1 MNSRDFKNN
10 SISRLLFHAADQW
23 PDKPAITFSGATQSW
38 LETRNRCHAAATL
51 FHRLGVGAGDRVAYL
66 GLNSNVCFESYYSP
80 ALIGAIYVPINHRLS
95 IREMVECIEDCTP
108 KILIVDENFI
118 EQAGHLLKVC
128 ASLKGVLCAAQSD
141 LMESWN
147 SYEKG
152 VQEVSSSGEY
162 CDLLPSSND
171 EVATF
176 FYTGGTT
183 GRSKGVMLTNSNFI
197 CNTNCTIP
205 LYRLQRHWAFV
216 IVGPLFHLAA
226 GSRVFSSTALG
237 GHAVILPRFDVTSL
251 LDAIESY
258 GVNSATLVP
267 TMYQMILDHPDFLSF
282 NLVSLKMLAS
292 GAAPLSAA
300 LLRRIL
306 EAFPTTEFFQTYG
319 MTEAS
324 PVLTS
329 LDSKYHVLEGPNSGK
344 LGSVGRPVEHVDL
357 IIADEEDRAVP
368 PNTTGQILARGPNIM
383 KGYWKLADA
392 TQEAL
397 EGGWYHTG
405 DAGYLDEDGF
415 LYLEGRVK
423 DMIVSGGEN
432 VYPIE
437 VENVLEN
444 HPAIHQCAVI
454 GIPHDTWGEAV
465 HAVVTVKDGCETTEE
480 ELIVFCKKAIAGY
493 KCPISVTFRL
503 DPMPLS
509 PINKILKTE
518 LRKPF
523 WEGRKNKLV

>member
-1 MNSRDFKNN
+1 
-10 SISRLLFHAADQW
+10 
-23 PDKPAITFSGATQSW
+23 
-38 LETRNRCHAAATL
+38 
-51 FHRLGVGAGDRVAYL
+51 
-66 GLNSNVCFESYYSP
+66 
-80 ALIGAIYVPINHRLS
+80 
-95 IREMVECIEDCTP
+95 
-108 KILIVDENFI
+108 
-118 EQAGHLLKVC
+118 
-128 ASLKGVLCAAQSD
+128 
-141 LMESWN
+141 MESWN

-324 PVLTS
+324 PVITN
-329 LDSKYHVLEGPNSGK
+329 LDSK
-344 LGSVGRPVEHVDL
+344 
-357 IIADEEDRAVP
+357 
-368 PNTTGQILARGPNIM
+368 
-383 KGYWKLADA
+383 
-392 TQEAL
+392 
-397 EGGWYHTG
+397 
-405 DAGYLDEDGF
+405 
-415 LYLEGRVK
+415 
-423 DMIVSGGEN
+423 
-432 VYPIE
+432 
-437 VENVLEN
+437 
-444 HPAIHQCAVI
+444 
-454 GIPHDTWGEAV
+454 
-465 HAVVTVKDGCETTEE
+465 
-480 ELIVFCKKAIAGY
+480 
-493 KCPISVTFRL
+493 
-503 DPMPLS
+503 
-509 PINKILKTE
+509 
-518 LRKPF
+518 
-523 WEGRKNKLV
+523 

>member
-1 MNSRDFKNN
+1 MNAKEFQDN
-10 SISRLLFHAADQW
+10 SISSLLFRAADQW
-23 PDKPAITFSGATQSW
+23 PDKPAITFLDASQSW
-38 LETRNRCHAAATL
+38 LETKNRCHAAATL
-51 FHRLGVGAGDRVAYL
+51 FSRLGVDRGDRVAYL

-80 ALIGAIYVPINHRLS
+80 ALIGAIFVPINYRLS
-95 IREMVECIEDCTP
+95 IREMEECIEDCTP
-108 KILIVDENFI
+108 KILIVDENFT
-118 EQAGHLLKVC
+118 EQAEKLLKACV
-128 ASLKGVLCAAQSD
+128 SLKAVIYTTQSS
-141 LMESWN
+141 LTEGSI
-147 SYEKG
+147 SYERV
-152 VQEVSSSGEY
+152 VQEVLSSGEY
-162 CDLLPSSND
+162 CDLLPSSGD
-171 EVATF
+171 DVATL

-183 GRSKGVMLTNSNFI
+183 GRAKGVMLTNSNFI

-205 LYRLQRHWAFV
+205 LYRLQHQWAFV

-237 GHAVILPRFDVTSL
+237 GHAVILPRFDVASL
-251 LDAIESY
+251 LDAIQRY

-267 TMYQMILDHPDFLSF
+267 TMYQMILDHPDFVSF
-282 NLVSLKMLAS
+282 DLTSLKMLAS

-306 EAFPTTEFFQTYG
+306 EAFPAAEFFQTYG
-319 MTEAS
+319 MTEAA

-344 LGSVGRPVEHVDL
+344 LGSVGHPVEHVDL
-357 IIADEEDRAVP
+357 VIADEEDRVVP
-368 PNTTGQILARGPNIM
+368 PNTTGQILAKGPNIM
-383 KGYWKLADA
+383 KGYWKLPEAS
-392 TQEAL
+392 QEAL

-405 DAGYLDEDGF
+405 DAGYLDDEGF
-415 LYLEGRVK
+415 LFLEGRVK

-437 VENVLEN
+437 VENVLES
-444 HPAIHQCAVI
+444 HPAVHQCAVI

-465 HAVVTVKDGCETTEE
+465 HAIVILKDQCEATEDG
-480 ELIVFCKKAIAGY
+480 LILFCKEAIAGY
-493 KCPISVTFRL
+493 KCPVSVTFRL